1 MTLRKK
7 SNFWEDAETKQ
18 FDTKERHTKKKEEKK
33 KKKIIYKTKY
43 VLHSLCYINTHYV

>member
-1 MTLRKK
+1 MQKPNNLTRKK
-7 SNFWEDAETKQ
+7 GIQK
-18 FDTKERHTKKKEEKK
+18 KEEEKK